1 MKLISFEVSNHR
13 SFRDDVYFDF
23 SRPILTTNLPP
34 KGKAWSDCLFPVAVV
49 VGANASGKTNLL
61 RAMDFVSEAVR
72 RSSTSWLEE
81 DQMTRDPFQLS
92 SETRSGLSR
101 YTIDFVTDV
110 ASKGAELRY
119 RYEFEIGPNGVE
131 MEELKQYKSSRPTM
145 LLGRHRVG
153 GKLKLRYGTQMGS
166 APQLSDRELALSRAR
181 QVGHEILGPL
191 AGELADLRTYNV
203 GDQERQRR
211 IQWMTRDLAEGK
223 LSVERLQQLAQAA
236 DIGIVRIE
244 LDEQDLPAEASRFLE
259 AIEKH
264 FSGSEAVNG
273 DSNEPKLSEE
283 NRIRIA
289 RSLRFVHNQSQGEQV
304 SFGIKDES
312 AGTITWLA
320 LAFAVLD
327 VLRNGGL
334 LLVDELDTSLH
345 PHLAAEIVRLFQD
358 PDTNRNG
365 GQILLTTHDV
375 TLLENDTDLQ
385 LDYRQVWFTQKD
397 LDGSSEL
404 FSAADFGLKPKSNLA
419 KQYREGRLGGVPLL
433 AMSLI
438 RDMILS

>member
-61 RAMDFVSEAVR
+61 RALDFVSSAVR
-72 RSSTSWLEE
+72 RSSTSWLEYDE
-81 DQMTRDPFQLS
+81 MPRDPFRLS
-92 SETRSGLSR
+92 SAGREMPSR
-101 YTIDFVTDV
+101 YAIDFVTDV
-110 ASKGAELRY
+110 VSRGKDVRY
-119 RYEFEIGPNGVE
+119 HYEFEIGPGGIVRE
-131 MEELKQYKSSRPTM
+131 ALMQYRSSRPAM
-145 LLGRHRVG
+145 LLDRREVD
-153 GKLKLRYGTQMGS
+153 GKLQLRYGNQMGS

-181 QVGHEILGPL
+181 QVNHEILAPL
-191 AGELADLRTYNV
+191 ANELANLRTYNV
-203 GDQERQRR
+203 GDEERKQR
-211 IQWMTRDLAEGK
+211 IQWMTNGLAGGK
-223 LSVERLQQLAQAA
+223 LSFEQLQLLAKAA
-236 DIGIVRIE
+236 DIGIRRVE
-244 LDEQDLPAEASRFLE
+244 LDEREIPKDLVKLLE
-259 AIEKH
+259 TIEKH
-264 FSGSEAVNG
+264 IKESQ
-273 DSNEPKLSEE
+273 SNDNSSRKPEISKE
-283 NRIRIA
+283 NRELIS
-289 RSLRFVHNQSQGEQV
+289 RSLRFIHNQADGEEV
-304 SFGIKDES
+304 SFGLRDES
-312 AGTITWLA
+312 DGTIAWLA

-345 PHLAAEIVRLFQD
+345 PHLAAEIVRLFQV

-385 LDYRQVWFTQKD
+385 LDYRQVWFTQKN

-433 AMSLI
+433 AMPLI

>member
-23 SRPILTTNLPP
+23 ARPIFTTNLPP
-34 KGKAWSDCLFPVAVV
+34 VGNSWSECLFPVAVV

-72 RSSTSWLEE
+72 RSSTSWLEA
-81 DQMTRDPFQLS
+81 DQMPRDSFQLS
-92 SETRSGLSR
+92 PETRNGLSR
-101 YTIDFVTDV
+101 YAIDFVTDV
-110 ASKGAELRY
+110 ASKGTELRY
-119 RYEFEIGPNGVE
+119 RYEFEIGRAGVE

-145 LLGRHRVG
+145 LLERKRVD
-153 GKLKLRYGTQMGS
+153 GKLRLRYGAQMGS

-191 AGELADLRTYNV
+191 ADELANLRTYNV

-211 IQWMTRDLAEGK
+211 IQWITRDLAEGK
-223 LSVERLQQLAQAA
+223 LSVERLQLLAQAA
-236 DIGIVRIE
+236 DIGISRIE
-244 LDEQDLPAEASRFLE
+244 LDERDLPSEVTKFLE

-264 FSGSEAVNG
+264 LAESGAGEGESK
-273 DSNEPKLSEE
+273 EPKVSEE

-289 RSLRFVHNQSQGEQV
+289 RSLRFIHNQTEGEEV
-304 SFGIKDES
+304 SFGIEDES
-312 AGTITWLA
+312 AGTIAWLA

-385 LDYRQVWFTQKD
+385 LDYRQVWFTQKN

-433 AMSLI
+433 TMSLI

>member
-1 MKLISFEVSNHR
+1 M
-13 SFRDDVYFDF
+13 
-23 SRPILTTNLPP
+23 
-34 KGKAWSDCLFPVAVV
+34 
-49 VGANASGKTNLL
+49 
-61 RAMDFVSEAVR
+61 
-72 RSSTSWLEE
+72 
-81 DQMTRDPFQLS
+81 
-92 SETRSGLSR
+92 
-101 YTIDFVTDV
+101 
-110 ASKGAELRY
+110 
-119 RYEFEIGPNGVE
+119 
-131 MEELKQYKSSRPTM
+131 
-145 LLGRHRVG
+145 
-153 GKLKLRYGTQMGS
+153 
-166 APQLSDRELALSRAR
+166 
-181 QVGHEILGPL
+181 
-191 AGELADLRTYNV
+191 
-203 GDQERQRR
+203 
-211 IQWMTRDLAEGK
+211 
-223 LSVERLQQLAQAA
+223 
-236 DIGIVRIE
+236 
-244 LDEQDLPAEASRFLE
+244 
-259 AIEKH
+259 EKH

-312 AGTITWLA
+312 AGTIAWLA

-404 FSAADFGLKPKSNLA
+404 FSVADFGLKPKSNLA